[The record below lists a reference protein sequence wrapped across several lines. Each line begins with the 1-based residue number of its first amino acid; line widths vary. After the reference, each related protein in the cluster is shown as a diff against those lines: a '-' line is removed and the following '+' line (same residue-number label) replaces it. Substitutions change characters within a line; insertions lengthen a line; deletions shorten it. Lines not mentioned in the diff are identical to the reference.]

1 MRPARLL
8 PLLAFTLALAA
19 GGAAQSPDGA
29 HPPAEQKKNYIHTLQ
44 LGDRLRITVYQEDD
58 LLANPRIDARGRVNL
73 PLVGEVVIGGLTLAQ
88 AQRVIED
95 AFKDGRF
102 LRHPQVT
109 ITVEEYAPREV
120 SIQGAIRNPGRYV
133 LPVESTFTVVELV
146 TKAGGFTDIAKGTT
160 VTITRVA
167 ADGTKQVFTVDVES
181 LIRGRKGGRPAED
194 ILLQPGDI
202 VYVPESLI

>member
-1 MRPARLL
+1 MRAVR
-8 PLLAFTLALAA
+8 PLALLALALGA
-19 GGAAQSPDGA
+19 GLAWGQDAAKGSGD
-29 HPPAEQKKNYIHTLQ
+29 QKKNYVHTLQ
-44 LGDRLRITVYQEDD
+44 LGDRVRIAVYQEED

-73 PLVGEVVIGGLTLAQ
+73 PLVGEVVIGGLTLAK
-88 AQRVIED
+88 AQQVIED
-95 AFKDGRF
+95 AYKDGRF
-102 LRHPQVT
+102 LRNPQVT

-120 SIQGAIRNPGRYV
+120 SIQGAIRNAGRYV

-146 TKAGGFTDIAKGTT
+146 TKAGGFTDIAKGTA

-167 ADGTKQVFTVDVES
+167 PDGSKQVFTVDVES
-181 LIRGRKGGRPAED
+181 LIRGRRSGRSSED